1 MMVNRK
7 SIFALALLLSALPF
21 SGKAQNSADMRLY
34 FGETLKKGST
44 AGVAVPEK
52 KISVSKIGSV
62 RQAVWEAWQQA
73 NEAFEEEKLIPL
85 KPIDTANSGKWLL
98 PDSLEPQATLNYYF
112 VSKGE
117 QPSGGYP
124 LFLYL
129 HGSGP
134 RDREWATGLK
144 LAQMFQDAPSLY
156 FIPQIPNEGQWYR
169 WYQRSKQF
177 AWERLLR
184 QVLLRPDVNPDKVYV
199 FGISEGG
206 YGSQRIASFY
216 ADYWAAAGPMAGGE
230 PLKNAPAENLRNIGF
245 SLRTGAIDKGFYRN
259 ILTGYTAD
267 ALDSLELLMPEG
279 FRHKVEL
286 IPERGHH
293 IDYAPT
299 TPWLR
304 NFTRNAVP
312 HHVNWEDYPM
322 DGRYRTGFYN
332 IAVLKRP
339 AGDGRTYYQMD
350 INRAENK
357 VTLTVDDVTYRT
369 VQRDSIWGIEMKFER
384 DYKPAEQM
392 GFRLYLDETMIDF
405 YRPVTVTVNGRTV
418 FEGKVRP
425 NLNAMLASVATFY
438 DPRRIFPAF
447 IDIE

>member
-1 MMVNRK
+1 M
-7 SIFALALLLSALPF
+7 
-21 SGKAQNSADMRLY
+21 AQNAAQMYDY
-34 FGETLKKGST
+34 FGETLKKGGT
-44 AGVAVPEK
+44 AGVAVPERR
-52 KISVSKIGSV
+52 IAINKIGRV
-62 RQAVWEAWQQA
+62 REAVWEAWQQA
-73 NEAFEEEKLIPL
+73 NEAFEEEKLISL

-184 QVLLRPDVNPDKVYV
+184 QALLRSDVNPDKVYV

-267 ALDSLELLMPEG
+267 ALDSLELS
-279 FRHKVEL
+279 
-286 IPERGHH
+286 
-293 IDYAPT
+293 A
-299 TPWLR
+299 
-304 NFTRNAVP
+304 
-312 HHVNWEDYPM
+312 
-322 DGRYRTGFYN
+322 
-332 IAVLKRP
+332 
-339 AGDGRTYYQMD
+339 AG
-350 INRAENK
+350 A
-357 VTLTVDDVTYRT
+357 
-369 VQRDSIWGIEMKFER
+369 F
-384 DYKPAEQM
+384 
-392 GFRLYLDETMIDF
+392 
-405 YRPVTVTVNGRTV
+405 
-418 FEGKVRP
+418 
-425 NLNAMLASVATFY
+425 LNAEKFLY
-438 DPRRIFPAF
+438 
-447 IDIE
+447 

>member
-1 MMVNRK
+1 MMLNRK
-7 SIFALALLLSALPF
+7 YSSALVLLLFVLPLSAL
-21 SGKAQNSADMRLY
+21 AQNAGQMCDY
-34 FGETLKKGST
+34 FGETLKKGGT
-44 AGVAVPEK
+44 AGVAVPERR
-52 KISVSKIGSV
+52 IAINKIGRV
-62 RQAVWEAWQQA
+62 REAVWEAWRQA

-85 KPIDTANSGKWLL
+85 KSIDTANSGKWLL

-169 WYQRSKQF
+169 WYQRSKRF

-184 QVLLRPDVNPDKVYV
+184 QALLRPDVDPDKIYV

-267 ALDSLELLMPEG
+267 ALDSLELLMPDG

-304 NFTRNAVP
+304 HFTRNAVP
-312 HHVNWEDYPM
+312 HQVNWEDYPM
-322 DGRYRTGFYN
+322 D
-332 IAVLKRP
+332 V
-339 AGDGRTYYQMD
+339 
-350 INRAENK
+350 NRAENK

-392 GFRLYLDETMIDF
+392 AFRLYLDETMIDF

-418 FEGKVRP
+418 FEGKLRP